1 MTKPER
7 LGKTV
12 IILLF
17 VAPLALY
24 FLTKGLTRPVFHEIP
39 KAYSMLGGD
48 TVYHRLPAFSL
59 PLLGGDSLHRAD
71 LEGNISFLHL
81 FSLRDSQK
89 APIYRFHLQRMYDN
103 LDLERY
109 SKVRLVSV
117 CTEAQPEALAAWAA
131 ERKVDAAYWPV
142 AYAGLDQSALL
153 ARSLFGPEQLS
164 RDSLAGGFS
173 LDMAVLLDKSGQAR
187 KYYTL
192 SDLGAVRKM
201 EEDFRAIL
209 LLDYPEDLGR
219 ELPLK
224 TAPKAE

>member
-1 MTKPER
+1 MQKPER

-24 FLTKGLTRPVFHEIP
+24 FLTKGLTRPVFYGIP

-48 TVYHRLPAFSL
+48 TVYHRLPAFAL
-59 PLLGGDSLHRAD
+59 PALGGDSLRRSD
-71 LEGNISFLHL
+71 LEGNISFLHF

-103 LDLERY
+103 LDLARY
-109 SKVRLVSV
+109 GKVRLVSV
-117 CTEAQPEALAAWAA
+117 CTDAQPEALAAWAA
-131 ERKVDAAYWPV
+131 ERKAEGLYWPV
-142 AYAGLDQSALL
+142 AYADLAQSARL

-164 RDSLAGGFS
+164 RDSLAEGFS
-173 LDMAVLLDKSGQAR
+173 IDMAVMLDKSGQAR
-187 KYYTL
+187 TYYTL

-219 ELPLK
+219 EQPLK